1 MTTRV
6 TSESD
11 IKDDLYGD
19 YPFLLYKHFFITRP
33 NLSKFCKMMTNI
45 NTRSGG
51 PLDREDREKG
61 DVLENLIINKLHVVT
76 VKQLTLKMICRN

>member
-1 MTTRV
+1 V

-45 NTRSGG
+45 NTRSG
-51 PLDREDREKG
+51 LEREDSEKG

-76 VKQLTLKMICRN
+76 VSLITLLKSFRN

>member
-1 MTTRV
+1 M

-45 NTRSGG
+45 NTRSG
-51 PLDREDREKG
+51 LEREDSEKG

-76 VKQLTLKMICRN
+76 VSLITLLKSFRN